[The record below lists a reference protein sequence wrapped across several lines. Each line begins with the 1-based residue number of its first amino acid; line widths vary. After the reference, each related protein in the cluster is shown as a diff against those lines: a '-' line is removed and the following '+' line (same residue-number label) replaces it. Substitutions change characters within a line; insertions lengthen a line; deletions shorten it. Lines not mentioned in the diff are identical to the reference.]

1 MLRNRIPI
9 HTPITVGRMSMLMC
23 NFSLHE
29 FEMHEGTVMVHPSVL
44 VSLEQMRYD
53 LGEQHG
59 EEVCVRITGSTRSE
73 TYNEILGES
82 LGWIDQG
89 GVVSRVSR
97 HLTRYGGIAVD
108 FTAYRK
114 KSGRRVAQKTVAE
127 IAARYFDY
135 VKGDYKDGHIH
146 ADNRNQKP

>member
-1 MLRNRIPI
+1 MLRNRIQI
-9 HTPITVGRMSMLMC
+9 SEH
-23 NFSLHE
+23 FWLHE

-53 LGEQHG
+53 LGEHCG
-59 EEVCVRITGSTRSE
+59 EEICVRITGSTRSE

-82 LGWIDQG
+82 LGWIDQKG

-108 FTAYRK
+108 FTAHRK
-114 KSGRRVAQKTVAE
+114 KGGRKVAQKTVAE